1 MSRFKKTDKVDF
13 LAGFRTE
20 KPEPTV
26 PHGLLKAARKS
37 GQLNLSGRG
46 LIEGSLFLVL
56 LFYLLDAL
64 CVISLNGTLWV
75 YWHCERIVA

>member
-20 KPEPTV
+20 KSEPTV
-26 PHGLLKAARKS
+26 PNGLLKAARKS

-46 LIEGSLFLVL
+46 LIEGILFLVL
-56 LFYLLDAL
+56 LFYIF
-64 CVISLNGTLWV
+64 CVISLNGSL
-75 YWHCERIVA
+75 

>member
-20 KPEPTV
+20 KSEPTV
-26 PHGLLKAARKS
+26 PNGLLKAARKS

-46 LIEGSLFLVL
+46 LIEGSLFLVI
-56 LFYLLDAL
+56 FYIL
-64 CVISLNGTLWV
+64 CVISLNGSLWV
-75 YWHCERIVA
+75 YWDCERVVT